1 MTICCLTGRPD
12 GLDEHHVIPRS
23 YGGLD
28 GPTVWLA
35 SDMHV
40 EVHTQAL
47 ALYRTKDEGLLA
59 YPAGLPESSRDK
71 FLYLVRTIVN
81 ARLAYES
88 ARKANKAPKQSA
100 GFKLD
105 IRRTKRVEELAQAL
119 KCSQRHVVNA
129 AIDRLYQ
136 KTITARSNQHDLEAQ
151 SRSDR

>member
-1 MTICCLTGRPD
+1 MNSCILTGRPD

-23 YGGLD
+23 YGGVD
-28 GPTVWLA
+28 GPVVWLA

-47 ALYRTKDEGLLA
+47 ALYRTKDEGLIQ
-59 YPAGLPESSRDK
+59 YPSGLPDTSRDK

-81 ARLAYES
+81 ARIAYES
-88 ARKANKAPKQSA
+88 AKKARLAPKQSVSV
-100 GFKLD
+100 KLD
-105 IRRTKRVEELAQAL
+105 TRRTKRVDELAQAL
-119 KCSQRHVVNA
+119 NCSQRHVINM

-136 KTITARSNQHDLEAQ
+136 KNLTRSNQNDQLEAQ

>member
-1 MTICCLTGRPD
+1 MNSCILTGRPD

-23 YGGLD
+23 YGGVD
-28 GPTVWLA
+28 GPVVWLA

-47 ALYRTKDEGLLA
+47 ALYRTKDEGLIQ
-59 YPAGLPESSRDK
+59 YPSGLPDTSRDK

-81 ARLAYES
+81 ARIAYES
-88 ARKANKAPKQSA
+88 AKKANKAPKQSVS
-100 GFKLD
+100 FKLD

-119 KCSQRHVVNA
+119 NCSQRHVMNM

-136 KTITARSNQHDLEAQ
+136 KTLTARSNQNDLEAQ
-151 SRSDR
+151 SRSNR